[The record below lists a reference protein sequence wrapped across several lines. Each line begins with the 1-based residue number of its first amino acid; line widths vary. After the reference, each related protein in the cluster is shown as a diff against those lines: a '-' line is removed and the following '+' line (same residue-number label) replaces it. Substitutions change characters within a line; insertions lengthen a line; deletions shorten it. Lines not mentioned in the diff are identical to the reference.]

1 VDVSASRP
9 TPLFIQPGDF
19 MDGYSTYSLYQ
30 AIKLHFTSE
39 SYNFFQYDGKTRVS
53 IDAFQKRR
61 DKFLFHRLARKYR
74 DDEMVPFLV
83 ANFVHSDNNWTKSLL
98 EEQAEETYRDWKRTT
113 DSMSKVYTEDLQ
125 KICPDP
131 KEFNNLFKVEDG
143 QFPPLL
149 NLLMQKEVTIETMV
163 ILNNI
168 FDFIRIWDK
177 KISDDIIYPKVSRKV
192 RKYGAFL
199 AVNVDKYKLLTKE
212 TLLAQQNTI

>member
-1 VDVSASRP
+1 
-9 TPLFIQPGDF
+9 
-19 MDGYSTYSLYQ
+19 MNGYDLYCTYQ
-30 AIKLHFTSE
+30 AIKLHFSSE

-83 ANFVHSDNNWTKSLL
+83 ANFVHSDDNWTKSLL
-98 EEQAEETYRDWKRTT
+98 EDEAEETYRDWKRTT

-125 KICPDP
+125 KIATKDN
-131 KEFNNLFKVEDG
+131 FNDLFKVEDG
-143 QFPPLL
+143 QHPKLL
-149 NLLMQKEVTIETMV
+149 VLFMQKEVTMETMV

-168 FDFIRIWDK
+168 FNFVKIWDK
-177 KISDDIIYPKVSRKV
+177 KITDDIIYPKISRKI

-199 AVNVDKYKLLTKE
+199 SVSVDKYKLLTKE
-212 TLLAQQNTI
+212 TLLAG

>member
-1 VDVSASRP
+1 
-9 TPLFIQPGDF
+9 LN
-19 MDGYSTYSLYQ
+19 GYDLYCTYQ

-39 SYNFFQYDGKTRVS
+39 NYNFFHYDGKTRVS

-83 ANFVHSDNNWTKSLL
+83 ANFVHSDDNWTKSLL
-98 EEQAEETYRDWKRTT
+98 EDEAEETYRDWKRTT
-113 DSMSKVYTEDLQ
+113 DSMSKIYVEDLQ
-125 KICPDP
+125 KIAT
-131 KEFNNLFKVEDG
+131 KETFNDLFKVEDG
-143 QFPPLL
+143 QFPKLL
-149 NLLMQKEVTIETMV
+149 VTFLQKDVTIETMV

-177 KISDDIIYPKVSRKV
+177 KISDDIIYPKVSRKI

-199 AVNVDKYKLLTKE
+199 AVNVDKYKILTKE
-212 TLLAQQNTI
+212 TLLCD

>member
-1 VDVSASRP
+1 
-9 TPLFIQPGDF
+9 
-19 MDGYSTYSLYQ
+19 MNGYDLYCTYQ

-53 IDAFQKRR
+53 VDAFQKRR

-83 ANFVHSDNNWTKSLL
+83 ANFVHSDDNWTKSLL
-98 EEQAEETYRDWKRTT
+98 EDQAEETYRDWKRTT
-113 DSMSKVYTEDLQ
+113 DSMTKVYLEDLQ

-143 QFPPLL
+143 QFPKLL
-149 NLLMQKEVTIETMV
+149 VAFLQKDVTIETLV

-168 FDFIRIWDK
+168 FNFIQIWDK

-199 AVNVDKYKLLTKE
+199 AVNVDKYKQLTKE
-212 TLLAQQNTI
+212 TLLADENAI

>member
-1 VDVSASRP
+1 
-9 TPLFIQPGDF
+9 
-19 MDGYSTYSLYQ
+19 MNGYDLYCTYQ

-39 SYNFFQYDGKTRVS
+39 NYNFFHYDGKTRVS

-83 ANFVHSDNNWTKSLL
+83 ANFVHSDDNWTKSLL
-98 EEQAEETYRDWKRTT
+98 EEEAEQTYREWKRTT
-113 DSMSKVYTEDLQ
+113 DSMSKIYVEDLQ
-125 KICPDP
+125 KIAT
-131 KEFNNLFKVEDG
+131 KETFNDLFKVEDG
-143 QFPPLL
+143 QFPKLL
-149 NLLMQKEVTIETMV
+149 VTFLQKDVTIETMV

-177 KISDDIIYPKVSRKV
+177 KISDDIIYPKVSRKI

-212 TLLAQQNTI
+212 TLLAD

>member
-1 VDVSASRP
+1 
-9 TPLFIQPGDF
+9 
-19 MDGYSTYSLYQ
+19 MNGYDLYSLYQ

-39 SYNFFQYDGKTRVS
+39 TYNFFQYDGKTRVS

-74 DDEMVPFLV
+74 DEEMVPFLV
-83 ANFVHSDNNWTKSLL
+83 SNFVDRDDNWTKSLL
-98 EEQAEETYRDWKRTT
+98 EDEAEETYRDWKRTT
-113 DSMSKVYTEDLQ
+113 DSMTKVYLEDLQ

-143 QFPPLL
+143 QFPKLL
-149 NLLMQKEVTIETMV
+149 VAFLQKDVTIETLV

-168 FDFIRIWDK
+168 FNFIQIWDK

-199 AVNVDKYKLLTKE
+199 AVNVDKYKQLTKE
-212 TLLAQQNTI
+212 TLLANENTI

>member
-1 VDVSASRP
+1 VN
-9 TPLFIQPGDF
+9 
-19 MDGYSTYSLYQ
+19 GYDLYCIYQ

-53 IDAFQKRR
+53 VDAFQKRR

-83 ANFVHSDNNWTKSLL
+83 ANFVHSDDNWTKSLL
-98 EEQAEETYRDWKRTT
+98 EDQAEETYRDWKRTT
-113 DSMSKVYTEDLQ
+113 DSMTKVYLEDLQ

-143 QFPPLL
+143 QFPKLL
-149 NLLMQKEVTIETMV
+149 VAFLQKDVTIETLV

-168 FDFIRIWDK
+168 FNFIQIWDK

-199 AVNVDKYKLLTKE
+199 AVNVDKYKQLTKE
-212 TLLAQQNTI
+212 TLLANENAI

>member
-1 VDVSASRP
+1 
-9 TPLFIQPGDF
+9 LN
-19 MDGYSTYSLYQ
+19 GYDLYCTYQ
-30 AIKLHFTSE
+30 AIKLHFSSE

-83 ANFVHSDNNWTKSLL
+83 ANFVHSDDNWTKSLL
-98 EEQAEETYRDWKRTT
+98 EDEAEETYRDWKRTT

-125 KICPDP
+125 KIATKDN
-131 KEFNNLFKVEDG
+131 FNDLFKVEDG
-143 QFPPLL
+143 QHPKLL
-149 NLLMQKEVTIETMV
+149 VLFMQKEVTMETMV

-168 FDFIRIWDK
+168 FNFVKIWDK
-177 KISDDIIYPKVSRKV
+177 KITDDIIYPKISRKI

-199 AVNVDKYKLLTKE
+199 SVNVDKYKLLTKE
-212 TLLAQQNTI
+212 TLLAG

>member
-1 VDVSASRP
+1 
-9 TPLFIQPGDF
+9 
-19 MDGYSTYSLYQ
+19 MNGYDLYCTYQ

-39 SYNFFQYDGKTRVS
+39 SYNFFHYDGKTRVS

-83 ANFVHSDNNWTKSLL
+83 ANFVHSDDNWTKSLL
-98 EEQAEETYRDWKRTT
+98 EDEAEETYKDWKRTT
-113 DSMSKVYTEDLQ
+113 DSMSKIYVEDLQ
-125 KICPDP
+125 KIAT
-131 KEFNNLFKVEDG
+131 KETFNDLFKVEDG
-143 QFPPLL
+143 QFPKLL
-149 NLLMQKEVTIETMV
+149 VTFLQKDVTIETMV

-177 KISDDIIYPKVSRKV
+177 KISDDIIYPKVSRKI

-199 AVNVDKYKLLTKE
+199 AVNVDKYKILTKE
-212 TLLAQQNTI
+212 TLLCD

>member
-1 VDVSASRP
+1 
-9 TPLFIQPGDF
+9 
-19 MDGYSTYSLYQ
+19 MNGYDLYCIYQ

-53 IDAFQKRR
+53 VDAFQKRR

-83 ANFVHSDNNWTKSLL
+83 ANFVHSDDNWTKSLL
-98 EEQAEETYRDWKRTT
+98 EDQAEETYRDWKRTT
-113 DSMSKVYTEDLQ
+113 DSMTKVYLEDLQ

-143 QFPPLL
+143 QFPKLL
-149 NLLMQKEVTIETMV
+149 VAFLQKDVTIETLV

-168 FDFIRIWDK
+168 FNFIQIWDK

-199 AVNVDKYKLLTKE
+199 AVNVDKYRQLTKE
-212 TLLAQQNTI
+212 TSLADENAI

>member
-1 VDVSASRP
+1 
-9 TPLFIQPGDF
+9 
-19 MDGYSTYSLYQ
+19 MNGYDLYCTYQ
-30 AIKLHFTSE
+30 AIKLHFSSE
-39 SYNFFQYDGKTRVS
+39 QYNFFHYDGKTRVS

-83 ANFVHSDNNWTKSLL
+83 SNFVHSDDNWTKSLL
-98 EEQAEETYRDWKRTT
+98 EDQAEETYRDWKQTT
-113 DSMSKVYTEDLQ
+113 DSMSKVYAEDLQ

-143 QFPPLL
+143 QFPLLL
-149 NLLMQKEVTIETMV
+149 NLLMQKEVTLETMV

-177 KISDDIIYPKVSRKV
+177 KISEDIIYPKVSRKV

-199 AVNVDKYKLLTKE
+199 NVDVSKYKQLTKNV
-212 TLLAQQNTI
+212 LQNES

>member
-1 VDVSASRP
+1 
-9 TPLFIQPGDF
+9 
-19 MDGYSTYSLYQ
+19 MNGYDLYCTYQ

-39 SYNFFQYDGKTRVS
+39 KYNFFQYDGKTRVS
-53 IDAFQKRR
+53 VEAFQKRR

-83 ANFVHSDNNWTKSLL
+83 ANFVHSDDNWTKSLL
-98 EEQAEETYRDWKRTT
+98 EDQAEETYRDWRRTT
-113 DSMSKVYTEDLQ
+113 DSMTKVYLEDLQ
-125 KICPDP
+125 KVCPDP

-143 QFPPLL
+143 QFPKLL
-149 NLLMQKEVTIETMV
+149 VSFMQKEITIETMV

-177 KISDDIIYPKVSRKV
+177 KISDDIIYPKMSRKI

-199 AVNVDKYKLLTKE
+199 NVNVDKYKQLTKE
-212 TLLAQQNTI
+212 TLLANDSTI

>member
-1 VDVSASRP
+1 
-9 TPLFIQPGDF
+9 
-19 MDGYSTYSLYQ
+19 MNGYDLYCTYQ
-30 AIKLHFTSE
+30 AIKLHFSSE

-83 ANFVHSDNNWTKSLL
+83 ANFVHSDDNWTKSLL
-98 EEQAEETYRDWKRTT
+98 EDEAEETYRDWKRTT
-113 DSMSKVYTEDLQ
+113 DSMSKIYVEDLQ
-125 KICPDP
+125 KIAT
-131 KEFNNLFKVEDG
+131 KETFNDLFKVEDG
-143 QFPPLL
+143 QFPKLL
-149 NLLMQKEVTIETMV
+149 VTFLQKDVTIETMV

-177 KISDDIIYPKVSRKV
+177 KISDDIIYPKVSRKI

-199 AVNVDKYKLLTKE
+199 AVNVDKYKLLTRE
-212 TLLAQQNTI
+212 TLLAD